1 MSRAFVKEPDGDQ
14 VPDDQP
20 ELPVSA
26 HPNFVTVEGLALLR
40 GRLEDVRR
48 NLSVLRTADQQ
59 DMKNKMQQSKLGRDM
74 RYLELR
80 LASAILIDAA
90 QQPEAQVAFGAWMLL
105 EDAAGKRYRY
115 RIVGED
121 EASPV
126 ENKISW
132 VSPLAK
138 AVLEAEVGEL
148 IVWQRP
154 VGNLE
159 LELLALS
166 YTGPC
171 QDILPG

>member
-20 ELPVSA
+20 ELPISL
-26 HPNFVTVEGLALLR
+26 HPNFVTVEGLAQLR
-40 GRLEDVRR
+40 EQLEEARR
-48 NLSVLRTADQQ
+48 NLSHLRTAETQ
-59 DMKNKMQQSKLGRDM
+59 DMKNKMQQGKLGRDI
-74 RYLELR
+74 RYLEQR
-80 LASAILIDAA
+80 LSSAILVDAA
-90 QQPEAQVAFGAWMLL
+90 KQPEKQVAFGAWILL
-105 EDAAGKRYRY
+105 EDTEGKEYRY

-121 EASPV
+121 EASPA

-138 AVLEAEVGEL
+138 AALDAEVGEL

-171 QDILPG
+171 RDVLPG